1 MTDDVVVYVVDDD
14 QAIRK
19 SAQRLL
25 EQVELPVRT
34 FASADEFLSSYESD
48 RPACLVLDVRMR
60 GMSGIDLQKRLTADG
75 IDVPVIIV
83 TGHGDIP
90 MAVEAMRRGAV
101 DFLEKPYRAQ
111 VLLDS
116 IHRGLQ
122 RDRIRREQRWASA
135 AIAERFAQ
143 LTPREREVVDRVARG
158 MTNKEIAADLGVTP
172 QAIDARRSR
181 AMSKLGVETVPQLVE
196 YLLRYTWSEQGYVLP
211 PLPAGPLGSSA
222 TESRA

>member
-1 MTDDVVVYVVDDD
+1 MMDDVVVYVIDDD

-34 FASADEFLSSYESD
+34 YASADEFLATYVPD

-60 GMSGIDLQKRLTADG
+60 GMSGIDLQKRLAADG
-75 IDVPVIIV
+75 IEVPVIIV

-90 MAVEAMRRGAV
+90 MAVEAMRRGAL

-122 RDRIRREQRWASA
+122 RDRIRREQRETSA
-135 AIAERFAQ
+135 VIAERFAQ

-158 MTNKEIAADLGVTP
+158 MTNKEIASDLGVTP
-172 QAIDARRSR
+172 QAIDARRLR
-181 AMSKLGVETVPQLVE
+181 AMGKLGVETVPQLVE
-196 YLLRYTWSEQGYVLP
+196 YLLRHIWSEQGYQLP
-211 PLPAGPLGSSA
+211 PLSNGSFLSGA
-222 TESRA
+222 PRSRA